1 MKQPLR
7 NITISGSVFAA
18 LLLLWQYKAKGKI
31 LFLFSS
37 PQHVWCSL
45 VRNTING
52 ILPYHTLITATE
64 VLVGFFIG
72 SIIGTTIGF
81 LLWYSPLIHRIA
93 RPYILIIGI
102 VPVFTVT
109 PAIILW
115 FGIGIKM
122 KILLAALATGL
133 LSLTHAY
140 ESASQIDLDEF
151 RLLKI
156 FGATRAQLLHI
167 IVIPT
172 SLSSVLSSLKLNI
185 SFAILGAFVGE
196 FISSSEGL
204 GYFMLRA
211 GSLYNMADVF
221 AGAIWLI
228 LFALMINVGIYYLQ
242 KYRQKIIS
250 VLSVK
255 H

>member
-1 MKQPLR
+1 M
-7 NITISGSVFAA
+7 SVFAA
-18 LLLLWQYKAKGKI
+18 FLIFWQYAAKEKI

-37 PQHVWCSL
+37 PERIWHSFL
-45 VRNTING
+45 HNTING
-52 ILPYHTLITATE
+52 VLPHHTFVTATE
-64 VLVGFFIG
+64 ALVGFFIG
-72 SIIGTTIGF
+72 GSIGTIIGF

-102 VPVFTVT
+102 IPIFTIT

-122 KILLAALATGL
+122 KIMLAALATGL
-133 LSLTHAY
+133 ISLTHAY
-140 ESASQIDLDEF
+140 ESASRIDLDEF
-151 RLLKI
+151 CLLNI
-156 FGATRAQLLHI
+156 FGATRAQILRLV
-167 IVIPT
+167 VIPT
-172 SLSSVLSSLKLNI
+172 SLSSVLTSLKITI

-196 FISSSEGL
+196 FISSSQGL

-221 AGAIWLI
+221 AGAIWLVM
-228 LFALMINVGIYYLQ
+228 FGIVMHVVISYLE
-242 KYRQKIIS
+242 KNKQKIIS
-250 VLSVK
+250 IISVK